1 MICPVCKDAML
12 VVEYHNVELDY
23 CNSCRGVWLDE
34 AELELLLESHSFEE
48 AKELLDGILESGE
61 AVSSEKKRACPICG
75 HKMKKTAIGEEPGI
89 LIDICK
95 DEHGLWFDGGEVNQL
110 IRHLAGKHL
119 SGDDSRERVLSFLEE
134 VFEAPEQT
142 AEGGRADSGEDSKGG
157 SV

>member
-1 MICPVCKDAML
+1 VICPVCDEAML

-34 AELELLLESHSFEE
+34 AELELLLESHTFEE
-48 AKELLDGILESGE
+48 AKKLLDDILESRE
-61 AVSSEKKRACPICG
+61 AVTSEKKHSCPICG

-89 LIDICK
+89 IIIDICP

-119 SGDDSRERVLSFLEE
+119 SKDDSRERVLGFLEE
-134 VFEAPEQT
+134 VFEAPQQT
-142 AEGGRADSGEDSKGG
+142 AEGGRVTGE
-157 SV
+157 